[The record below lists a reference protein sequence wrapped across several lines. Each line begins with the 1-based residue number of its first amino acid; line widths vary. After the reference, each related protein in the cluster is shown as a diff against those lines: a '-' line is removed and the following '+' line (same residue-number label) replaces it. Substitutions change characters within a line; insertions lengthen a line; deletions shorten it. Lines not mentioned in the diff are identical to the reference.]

1 MKFDSLR
8 FRLVLSHILP
18 LLVMIP
24 LMGIALVYVIE
35 TRVIL
40 PQLAT
45 KLAGDARLLKEI
57 TRAEYELWGNPY
69 FFELML
75 SRVQL
80 EPGIRVMFL
89 TPDGRLLYSSDTG
102 DAGVFEMYVDAPG
115 LLRARRGEDSISTNY
130 SIWRANNVLIDAL
143 SPVINSQQQLV
154 GIVRVTYR
162 VASLY
167 ELFLQFREL
176 IGVVLVMALL
186 VGGVLGLMLAVSI
199 GKPVQRVTH
208 AIYDIASGA
217 RGGMLLEQGPEEVR
231 SLSRAVNYLVERLNG
246 MEIARRQLLANLVHE
261 LGRPLGAL
269 RSAIHALS
277 KGAGD
282 DPQLLYDLTTGMD
295 EETARLQH
303 VLEDL
308 AHLHDQVLGTL
319 EMNLKPI
326 ALSEWLP
333 RMLVPW
339 QEAALEKKLVWKAE
353 IPSDLPV
360 VQADPV
366 RLAQIIGN
374 LASNAVKYTPSGKSV
389 SVSAGVEG
397 AWVWMRVSDS
407 GPGISPEEQNR
418 IFEPFYRGDT
428 GRRIKQGMGL
438 GLSIARDLAL
448 AHGGRL
454 EVESQPGAGSRFTAW
469 IPVTAEKNTPL
480 APHNL

>member
-1 MKFDSLR
+1 
-8 FRLVLSHILP
+8 

-24 LMGIALVYVIE
+24 LLGIALVYVIE
-35 TRVIL
+35 TQVLL
-40 PQLAT
+40 PQLAG
-45 KLAGDARLLKEI
+45 KLSGDARLLKEI
-57 TRAEYELWGNPY
+57 TRAEYELWGNPV
-69 FFELML
+69 FFEELL

-80 EPGIRVMFL
+80 EPGIRVMFM

-102 DAGVFEMYVDAPG
+102 DAGVFDTYVDAPG
-115 LLRARRGEDSISTNY
+115 LLRARRGEDTISTNY
-130 SIWRANNVLIDAL
+130 SLLRANNVLIDAV
-143 SPVINSQQQLV
+143 SPVLNSQQQVV

-176 IGVVLVMALL
+176 IGVVLVFALL
-186 VGGVLGLMLAVSI
+186 LGGVLGLILAVNI
-199 GKPVQRVTH
+199 GRPVQRVTR
-208 AIYDIASGA
+208 AIYDIASGTRA
-217 RGGMLLEQGPEEVR
+217 EMLSEQGPEELR
-231 SLSRAVNYLVERLNG
+231 SLSRAVNYLVQRLNG
-246 MEIARRQLLANLVHE
+246 MELARRQLLANLVHE

-282 DPQLLYDLTTGMD
+282 DPQLLEDLTTGMD

-319 EMNLKPI
+319 EMNLNPI

-339 QEAALEKKLVWKAE
+339 QEAALEKKLEWRAD
-353 IPSDLPV
+353 IPPGLPT

-366 RLAQIIGN
+366 RMAQIIGN

-389 SVSAGVEG
+389 SVTAGAEA
-397 AWVWMRVSDS
+397 AWVWIRVSDT
-407 GPGISPEEQNR
+407 GQGIPPEEQRR
-418 IFEPFYRGDT
+418 IFEPFYRGD
-428 GRRIKQGMGL
+428 Q
-438 GLSIARDLAL
+438 
-448 AHGGRL
+448 
-454 EVESQPGAGSRFTAW
+454 
-469 IPVTAEKNTPL
+469 
-480 APHNL
+480 